1 MKIFKKKVSFSA
13 LGLGAIVGMTSMT
26 SMALADEL
34 PVENNSIENSYKLN
48 ESTVVSKTEIPRNKY
63 KITAKV
69 DKNNELGGVVI
80 KMVY

>member
-13 LGLGAIVGMTSMT
+13 LGLGAIVGMP

-48 ESTVVSKTEIPRNKY
+48 ESTVVSKTEIPR
-63 KITAKV
+63 
-69 DKNNELGGVVI
+69 KNIRLPQR
-80 KMVY
+80 

>member
-69 DKNNELGGVVI
+69 DKNNELGGG
-80 KMVY
+80 Y

>member
-13 LGLGAIVGMTSMT
+13 LGLGAIVGMTSI
-26 SMALADEL
+26 ALADEL

>member
-1 MKIFKKKVSFSA
+1 MKVFKKKLSA
-13 LGLGAIVGMTSMT
+13 TLTGLSTLVGFTSV
-26 SMALADEL
+26 ALADEL
-34 PVENNSIENSYKLN
+34 SVENNSIENSYKLN

-69 DKNNELGGVVI
+69 DKNNELGGGVVI